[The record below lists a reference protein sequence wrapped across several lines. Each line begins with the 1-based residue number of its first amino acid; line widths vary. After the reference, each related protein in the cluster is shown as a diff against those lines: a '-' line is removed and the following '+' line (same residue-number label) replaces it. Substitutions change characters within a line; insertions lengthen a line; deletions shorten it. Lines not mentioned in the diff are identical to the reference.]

1 MIMDR
6 VKKTILAALIIYLV
20 YLAIKPFTTGN
31 DKDALFGV
39 VQAVFIGVVLGG
51 IVAFYIAPH
60 YFERMAMG
68 IFFPSKNVRAAPPE
82 LSHIRSKIVSG
93 NHKEALCELERMLMK
108 DPHNIYVITL
118 YADLLLDSMK
128 DYGGT
133 VDFLRAYFK
142 SKVKRTGEDLPLLM
156 KLVDAFCELDK
167 PANAVEL
174 LEQELNMKYP
184 KGDIEA
190 IRRRL
195 DSLKAG

>member
-1 MIMDR
+1 MEIVR
-6 VKKTILAALIIYLV
+6 KIILAGAIALLV
-20 YLAIKPFTTGN
+20 YLAILPFTGKN
-31 DKDALFGV
+31 HFLACFGV
-39 VQAVFIGVVLGG
+39 LQAVPIGIALGL
-51 IVAFYIAPH
+51 IIAYYIAPH
-60 YFERMAMG
+60 FYEQMAMG

-82 LSHIRSKIVSG
+82 LSHIRSKIVAG
-93 NHKEALCELERMLMK
+93 NYKEALCDLESIIMK
-108 DPHNIYVITL
+108 DPRNIYVITL
-118 YADLLLDSMK
+118 YADLLLDNMK
-128 DYGGT
+128 DYKGT
-133 VDFLRAYFK
+133 VDFLWAYFD
-142 SKVKRTGEDLPLLM
+142 SKEKRISEELPLLM